1 MKTWHADRLGQ
12 LPPYLFVKIDQMK
25 REAIAAGRDVIDFGV
40 GDPDLPT
47 HPFIVDRMAE
57 AIRRPPNH
65 RYALGMGGMPF
76 RRAAATFFQRRFGV
90 ALDPAR
96 EVLAIIGSK
105 EAIGHLPTAV
115 INPGDVVLIP
125 EPGYPVYASGTVF
138 AGGVCHYMPLQAGRG
153 WLPSLSDIPTDVSRR
168 AKLMYLNYPNNPTGA
183 CAPLSFFEEAVA
195 FARAFDLL
203 IVHDAAYSEMYYA
216 DPPPS
221 ILQVD
226 GAKDIALELHSLS
239 KTFNMTG
246 WRIGFA
252 VGHPDAIGALARVK
266 SNVDSGIFGAVQE
279 AGVAAIEGIDRPE
292 IKEQIQTYRRRR
304 DILVDGLR
312 GAGWTVDPPQAT
324 FYLFVRCPGA
334 GDSMSAATRIL
345 EECDVVVIPGIGFG
359 PSAEGYVRFSLTVP
373 AQRTQEAVER
383 IKKLTW

>member
-1 MKTWHADRLGQ
+1 M
-12 LPPYLFVKIDQMK
+12 FVKIDQMK

-47 HPFIVDRMAE
+47 HPFIVERMSE
-57 AIRRPPNH
+57 AIRRPENH
-65 RYALGMGGMPF
+65 RYALGRGATAF
-76 RRAAATFFQRRFGV
+76 RRAASTFFQRRFGV

-115 INPGDVVLIP
+115 INPGEIVLIP
-125 EPGYPVYASGTVF
+125 EPGYPVYASGTIF
-138 AGGVCHYMPLQAGRG
+138 AGGACHYMPLQAEHG
-153 WLPSLSDIPTDVSRR
+153 WLPRLSDIPTDVSRC

-195 FARAFDLL
+195 FAKAFDLL
-203 IVHDAAYSEMYYA
+203 IVHDAAYSEMYFA

-221 ILQVD
+221 LLQVS
-226 GAKDIALELHSLS
+226 GAKDIAIELHSLS

-252 VGHPDAIGALARVK
+252 VGNADAITALARVK
-266 SNVDSGIFGAVQE
+266 SNVDSGVFGAVQE

-292 IKEQIQTYRRRR
+292 IKQQIETYRHRR
-304 DILVDGLR
+304 DLLVDGLSA
-312 GAGWTVDPPQAT
+312 AGWTVEPPQAT
-324 FYLFVRCPGA
+324 FYLFVRCPST
-334 GDSMSAATRIL
+334 GDSMHAATRIL

-373 AQRTQEAVER
+373 EERTLEAVER
-383 IKKLTW
+383 IKTLTW